1 MSPWLLLAF
10 LLFVWIIWVV
20 GCVAEA
26 DLEDAQRGAPE
37 GEHRGVSVLP
47 VFPLF
52 PLAFWGMALL
62 IDRFVGTWGTLI
74 VGGIHF
80 VLGVIWSVSI
90 YRDRRRLAEIGGAD

>member
-10 LLFVWIIWVV
+10 LLFVWIIWIV

-26 DLEDAQRGAPE
+26 DVEDAQRGVPE
-37 GEHRGVSVLP
+37 GQRRGVSVLR

-52 PLAFWGMALL
+52 PLTFWGMALL

-74 VGGIHF
+74 VGGTHL
-80 VLGVIWSVSI
+80 VLGGIWSVSV
-90 YRDRRRLAEIGGAD
+90 YRNRRRLAEIGGAD